1 MDWFIRRLDVV
12 ERCME
17 KKEETCAKADIFLD
31 MVSLILFSESTKSEN
46 KVRVK
51 IPANLDTRVP
61 QGLIYCCEDNPY

>member
-17 KKEETCAKADIFLD
+17 KKEETCPKADIFLD

-51 IPANLDTRVP
+51 
-61 QGLIYCCEDNPY
+61 NPSQPRYSCPPRPNILL

>member
-17 KKEETCAKADIFLD
+17 KKEETCPKADIFLG

-46 KVRVK
+46 KVKVK
-51 IPANLDTRVP
+51 IPANLGTRVP